1 MDQLH
6 GQWLLYFG
14 KIPLAV
20 SVLELQLIRFLIC
33 LCFCVCVFCPGVS
46 FFFFSTCV
54 YANSPSGTVL
64 SMTVKLAE
72 KPSLAMAL
80 SVLIVSARMPV

>member
-46 FFFFSTCV
+46 FFFFPRV
-54 YANSPSGTVL
+54 F
-64 SMTVKLAE
+64 
-72 KPSLAMAL
+72 
-80 SVLIVSARMPV
+80 MPTHPLERSFR

>member
-1 MDQLH
+1 MILYALQFDFDPNHNKQMLPVLLVYH
-6 GQWLLYFG
+6 CFCFPSILIWLLF
-14 KIPLAV
+14 I
-20 SVLELQLIRFLIC
+20 SW
-33 LCFCVCVFCPGVS
+33 
-46 FFFFSTCV
+46 
-54 YANSPSGTVL
+54 YADSPSGTVL

>member
-1 MDQLH
+1 MQ
-6 GQWLLYFG
+6 
-14 KIPLAV
+14 AV
-20 SVLELQLIRFLIC
+20 SFGIKKVLGEYLILLWISGVKMGSSCSASASLDVPTSLI
-33 LCFCVCVFCPGVS
+33 FSVFCAS
-46 FFFFSTCV
+46 L
-54 YANSPSGTVL
+54 PSGTVL